1 VGSIQFGL
9 VWIEARP
16 ASPLVE
22 LRAAEHA
29 PPQCFSPQALG
40 FSVSVFFLGSFPDL
54 RRHFSLC
61 FSRVGRRRS
70 WFFPKYTVVFLFA
83 GRDCS
88 GLRAACPDFRLSQA
102 PPLSGFPIRRSRA
115 RSCRQGVFLAFA
127 GARRLVPGSLIPR
140 AGSPRRHRVFLHAL
154 GFGAA
159 GEILVLSADSSH

>member
-1 VGSIQFGL
+1 
-9 VWIEARP
+9 
-16 ASPLVE
+16 
-22 LRAAEHA
+22 
-29 PPQCFSPQALG
+29 
-40 FSVSVFFLGSFPDL
+40 
-54 RRHFSLC
+54 
-61 FSRVGRRRS
+61 
-70 WFFPKYTVVFLFA
+70 VFLFA

-102 PPLSGFPIRRSRA
+102 PPLSGFPIRRARA